1 MIMKNLI
8 RTFCLLA
15 ILLTIQCKKEQD
27 PIFSI
32 TSEQVGKLK
41 KNSLTRDLDLIFAED
56 SIVRDTVRSNYGS
69 KASKIKIYE
78 KGGKKLLTLTP
89 NSDSIPTIQ
98 NILINDPRYTTAN
111 GLSTLSTFKDIKE
124 QFAIKKIIT
133 SLNNVLI
140 LLKDSDIYFTIDK
153 KELPENLRYKT
164 NTNIEA
170 VQIPD
175 TAIIKYMMIGWDS

>member
-1 MIMKNLI
+1 MKNIL

-15 ILLTIQCKKEQD
+15 VLLFCQCQKEKD
-27 PIFSI
+27 TTFLI
-32 TSEQVGKLK
+32 TSEQIGKLK
-41 KNSLTRDLDLIFAED
+41 KNSLTRDIELIYEED
-56 SIVRDTVRSNYGS
+56 SIVRDTVRGNFGSN
-69 KASKIKIYE
+69 ASKIQIFE

-89 NSDSIPTIQ
+89 NRDSIPSIE
-98 NILINDPRYTTAN
+98 NILINDPRFTTDN
-111 GLSTLSTFKDIKE
+111 GINTKSTFKDIKE
-124 QFAIKKIIT
+124 KYAIKKIIT

-164 NTNIEA
+164 NTNIEE

-175 TAIIKYMMIGWDS
+175 VAKIKYMMISWDS